1 MADPWDAFGDDSDDS
16 DDDNQMGSLPLVQA
30 GVAFLTQE
38 FVKHNLQIGL
48 KQRIVATTD
57 ADWEQTLT
65 ERGVQVDQHS
75 SGLCDAA
82 IFNDDDD
89 ESKAASLRH
98 RVVPGGH
105 LLVTVLASQ
114 QNSPHSQL
122 DQAVWSAPQLVY
134 DHDERSLWA
143 VQRWPCPVNQMSCP
157 WKSNQ
162 PGELSLLHK
171 ATITRSAHEIR
182 QQQTSNSSV
191 RLTSQS
197 VSSAAEALQECGY
210 CIVRNLLDTT
220 KCREWGQAVM
230 TDLKAASQILL
241 ERDEIDLYHPHDSKN
256 DPQSYRELSM
266 REDLRMDLRDG
277 PQIRRL
283 RSKERSECG
292 LPMNESESH
301 APTIFNSGHEES
313 STGASCLRYHPDVIR
328 IVQQTLNP
336 KDPALYKGNFG
347 RYNFEG
353 SGPDGSPQ
361 SLRIGPMGGIVSLP
375 KSADQAIHA
384 DTPHLFETHD
394 CLPAH
399 YVNAFCLGA
408 DIPCEKD
415 DDGLST
421 GATAVGGTAF
431 VHASHKLSFTA
442 ALAEDWSVTTEPKVL
457 QNLIRPSLAIGD
469 LVLFDCRILH
479 FGLANTSSD
488 IERPMLYTNMT
499 QAWFHDPKNWDN
511 QEAIFAST

>member
-1 MADPWDAFGDDSDDS
+1 MSDPWDAFGDDSDS
-16 DDDNQMGSLPLVQA
+16 DDGSQPCTSPLFQA
-30 GVAFLTQE
+30 GVAFITQE

-48 KQRIVATTD
+48 KNRLVATVD
-57 ADWEQTLT
+57 ADWEQALT
-65 ERGVQVDQHS
+65 QRGVQVDQHS
-75 SGLCDAA
+75 SAPCDAA
-82 IFNDDDD
+82 ILVED
-89 ESKAASLRH
+89 ERNASSLRQ

-105 LLVTVLASQ
+105 LLVAVRDGQADHPNL
-114 QNSPHSQL
+114 QL
-122 DQAVWSAPQLVY
+122 DLAVWNTPQLLCE
-134 DHDERSLWA
+134 HAEMTLWA
-143 VQRWPCPVNQMSCP
+143 AQRWPCPVNHMSCP

-162 PGELSLLHK
+162 PGELSLLQK

-182 QQQTSNSSV
+182 QQQTNNCSV
-191 RLTSQS
+191 PLSSQS
-197 VSSAAEALQECGY
+197 VLSAVEALQECGY
-210 CIVRNLLDTT
+210 CVVRNVLDTS
-220 KCREWGQAVM
+220 KCSEWGQAVM
-230 TDLKAASQILL
+230 MDLKAASQILL

-277 PQIRRL
+277 PHIRKL
-283 RSKERSECG
+283 RFTERSECG
-292 LPMNESESH
+292 LPMNESQSH
-301 APTIFNSGHEES
+301 TPTIVNNGNHEQVS
-313 STGASCLRYHPDVIR
+313 RKSSCLRFHPDVIR

-336 KDPALYKGNFG
+336 KDPSLYKGNFG

-361 SLRIGPMGGIVSLP
+361 SLRVGPMGGIVSLP

-408 DIPCEKD
+408 DILCEMD
-415 DDGLST
+415 NDGLST

-442 ALAEDWSVTTEPKVL
+442 ALGEDWSVTTEPKVL

-479 FGLANTSSD
+479 FGLANTSSNV
-488 IERPMLYTNMT
+488 ERPMLYTNMT

-511 QEAIFAST
+511 QEAIFTST